1 MFTALLT
8 LLCIAIVVTSLLFL
22 YFKFVKIKDSTARY
36 FEICG
41 YGILLVLLIWEF
53 GIKDIVMNEFY
64 NLDFWMIGEKLNYI
78 FMGIQRIPLGSSMDT
93 LKSAYSDIGRGTE
106 YVNQQMLFIDVAE
119 LVMQILSTAFIA
131 VGRFQELKNKKQ

>member
-1 MFTALLT
+1 MFTTFLI
-8 LLCIAIVVTSLLFL
+8 LLCITMVVMSLFFL
-22 YFKFVKIKDSTARY
+22 YFKFVRMKDSTARY

-53 GIKDIVMNEFY
+53 GIKNIAMTEFY
-64 NLDFWMIGEKLNYI
+64 NLDFWRIEEKLNYI
-78 FMGIQRIPLGSSMDT
+78 FMGIQKIPLGSSMDT
-93 LKSAYSDIGRGTE
+93 LKSAYNDIERGTE

>member
-1 MFTALLT
+1 MFTAFLV
-8 LLCIAIVVTSLLFL
+8 LLCITMVVMSLFFW
-22 YFKFVKIKDSTARY
+22 YFKFVRMKDSTARY

-53 GIKDIVMNEFY
+53 GIKNIAMNEFY
-64 NLDFWMIGEKLNYI
+64 NLDFWRIEEKLDYI

-93 LKSAYSDIGRGTE
+93 LKSSYSDIERGTE

>member
-1 MFTALLT
+1 MFTAFLI
-8 LLCIAIVVTSLLFL
+8 LLCITMVVMSLFFL
-22 YFKFVKIKDSTARY
+22 YFKFVRMKDSTARY

-53 GIKDIVMNEFY
+53 GIKNIAMTEFY
-64 NLDFWMIGEKLNYI
+64 NLDFWRIEEKLNYI
-78 FMGIQRIPLGSSMDT
+78 FMGIQKIPLGSSMDT
-93 LKSAYSDIGRGTE
+93 LKSAYNDIERGTE